1 MDALTAALAGWMN
14 SLMVWV
20 GYGAI
25 VGLISKAV
33 LPGKDP
39 GGTFATVFVGIFGSI
54 IGAATLFFFSGQRV
68 EPISIVGFLAAL
80 GGSALLLLNYR
91 LLHGRAFP
99 LGFVSFWKARTRTRT
114 RRGNRRVVV
123 EENASV

>member
-1 MDALTAALAGWMN
+1 MDALTATLAGWLN

-25 VGLISKAV
+25 VGLISKAI

-39 GGTFATVFVGIFGSI
+39 GGTFATVFVGVFGSI
-54 IGAATLFFFSGQRV
+54 IGAATLFFFSGERV

-80 GGSALLLLNYR
+80 GGSALLLINYR

-99 LGFVSFWKARTRTRT
+99 LGFVSFWKTRTRT
-114 RRGNRRVVV
+114 RRASRRRVVV